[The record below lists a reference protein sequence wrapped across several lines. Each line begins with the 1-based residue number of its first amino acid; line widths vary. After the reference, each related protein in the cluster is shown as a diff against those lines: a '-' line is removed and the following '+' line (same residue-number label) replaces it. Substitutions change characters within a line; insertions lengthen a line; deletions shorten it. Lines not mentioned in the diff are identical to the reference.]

1 MTKERTM
8 VEEDGE
14 KCRKLKNSSGY
25 ILEDCKLFER
35 SFDYACELPKCNQ
48 LALKKID
55 RMALFLKTRKVG

>member
-25 ILEDCKLFER
+25 ILEDCNCSNAPLTAR
-35 SFDYACELPKCNQ
+35 VNCQ
-48 LALKKID
+48 I
-55 RMALFLKTRKVG
+55 

>member
-14 KCRKLKNSSGY
+14 KWRKLKKSSGY
-25 ILEDCKLFER
+25 ILEDCKLFKR
-35 SFDYACELPKCNQ
+35 SFDCACELPKYNQ

-55 RMALFLKTRKVG
+55 KVALFLKTRKVG